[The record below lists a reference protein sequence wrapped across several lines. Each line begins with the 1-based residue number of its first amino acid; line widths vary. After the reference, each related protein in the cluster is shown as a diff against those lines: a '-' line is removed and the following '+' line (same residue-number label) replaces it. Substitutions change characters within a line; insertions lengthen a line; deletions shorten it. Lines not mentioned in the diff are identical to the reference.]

1 MTRLLADRE
10 QIDRFFRT
18 VFRYAS
24 VGQTISV
31 RAFLEEA
38 DKATSEYKRHQRSG
52 SGKGG
57 GEFNSFVMEKTIQQ
71 VRKLLVV
78 AFVPS
83 PARRLHSA

>member
-24 VGQTISV
+24 VGQTMSV
-31 RAFLEEA
+31 RAFFEGV

-71 VRKLLVV
+71 IRNLLVV
-78 AFVPS
+78 AFVPN
-83 PARRLHSA
+83 PARRMRSV